1 MKIPRANRAQMN
13 LFLKRI
19 GEGEGWLRGGNFLL
33 SPPRVNVAA
42 RHHEKKF
49 DSLWSWT
56 GCSRDDIISLQSDQY
71 KFSTRVPNLAK
82 CWNDRLWI
90 FCFHRGHL
98 KIGRR
103 QTTKIAFVSSK
114 NPPPCIFLTAAK
126 KKKKKKETTRKNK
139 SSSTM
144 YIRLRCSAATPL
156 LWCRAKSFSQVFL
169 QTKTGRKVGQR
180 AFITTRMCTR
190 RSLRI
195 F

>member
-103 QTTKIAFVSSK
+103 QTTKIAQDVFEKSRPLHFSNRCEK
-114 NPPPCIFLTAAK
+114 KKRK
-126 KKKKKKETTRKNK
+126 KKK
-139 SSSTM
+139 
-144 YIRLRCSAATPL
+144 RLERTSH
-156 LWCRAKSFSQVFL
+156 QV
-169 QTKTGRKVGQR
+169 Q
-180 AFITTRMCTR
+180 CT
-190 RSLRI
+190 
-195 F
+195 FV